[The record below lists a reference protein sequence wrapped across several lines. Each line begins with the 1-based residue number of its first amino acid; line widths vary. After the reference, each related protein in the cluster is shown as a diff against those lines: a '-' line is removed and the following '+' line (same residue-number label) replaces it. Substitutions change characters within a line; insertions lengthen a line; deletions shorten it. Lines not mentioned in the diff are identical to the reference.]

1 MVFVVGEG
9 ELPKAL
15 SGRGFKIQN
24 FAKLIKKRIKV
35 VEYSKNP
42 TKFVQNALQ
51 PAKLLEPVR
60 MTERPDGRK
69 IAFSS
74 FVDDQYDTEEIYIM
88 LSDGTNRTR
97 LTDNATF
104 DSLPAWKP
112 PGVPAYP
119 PPTFTPTRAE
129 RLLDRLAESLKSFFR
144 SLSIFPRE
152 LVPKT

>member
-1 MVFVVGEG
+1 MSEGIKLTDKEMRYISLFEAATGANILDCIEYGDMVVFVVGEG

-42 TKFVQNALQ
+42 MKFVQNALQ

-69 IAFSS
+69 IAVAV
-74 FVDDQYDTEEIYIM
+74 VDPKYKAMAIGKEGRMIE
-88 LSDGTNRTR
+88 L
-97 LTDNATF
+97 
-104 DSLPAWKP
+104 
-112 PGVPAYP
+112 V
-119 PPTFTPTRAE
+119 
-129 RLLDRLAESLKSFFR
+129 RLLARRHHKVDHVIIR
-144 SLSIFPRE
+144 
-152 LVPKT
+152 